1 MFAPLLALLLAAP
14 EPATDAAITV
24 TATRLTPAEA
34 EARATSFVK
43 AVLPPPSYGQYGR
56 WTVPVCVKVTGI
68 TDPAATRVTDRVR
81 AVAATAGMAVGGP
94 RCRANLNII
103 FSEDASRTTG
113 VILRRRPGL
122 VARLPAAAKTRLI
135 SEPLP
140 VRWWYG
146 EEVGDGSGVGAG
158 AAGSATALA
167 TNAQGAALAAT
178 LPVGPDA
185 VATNSYSS
193 SLIDTHLSVSITQA
207 TAIVDVT
214 LATGKPLDAVADH
227 VAMVTLAPTRLP
239 PDPTGVPSIL
249 GLFSSGTDTIS
260 SWDRAWLSALG
271 TINLNRR
278 SDRQRGQLIARMK
291 DQLTGS
297 DRD

>member
-1 MFAPLLALLLAAP
+1 MFASLLALLLAAP
-14 EPATDAAITV
+14 EPAADTAITV

-34 EARATSFVK
+34 EARATTFVK

-81 AVAATAGMAVGGP
+81 AVAAAAGMAVGKPG
-94 RCRANLNII
+94 CRANLNII

-113 VILRRRPGL
+113 IILRRRPGL
-122 VARLPAAAKTRLI
+122 VARLPMAARKRLT

-146 EEVGDGSGVGAG
+146 EEVGDGIGVGAG
-158 AAGSATALA
+158 AGNSATALTTA
-167 TNAQGAALAAT
+167 GGAAT
-178 LPVGPDA
+178 LPIGPDA

-193 SLIDTHLSVSITQA
+193 SLIDTQLSVSITQA
-207 TAIVDVT
+207 TAVVDVT
-214 LATGKPLDAVADH
+214 LAAGKPLDAVADH

-249 GLFSSGTDTIS
+249 GLFSTGTDTIS
-260 SWDRAWLSALG
+260 SWDRAWLTALG
-271 TINLNRR
+271 TISPNRR
-278 SDRQRGQLIARMK
+278 GDRQRGQMITRIK